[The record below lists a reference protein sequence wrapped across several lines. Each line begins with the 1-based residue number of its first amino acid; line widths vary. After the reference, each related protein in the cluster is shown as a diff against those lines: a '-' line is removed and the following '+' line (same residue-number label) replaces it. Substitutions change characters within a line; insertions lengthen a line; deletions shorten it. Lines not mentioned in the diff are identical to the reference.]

1 MNKPPLQT
9 SNNSIEKVCKVK
21 CLPFDISIKALY
33 GSTLLDAI
41 RKAGLPLK
49 TSCGG
54 KGTCGDCKVQ
64 IIKGSYKVIS
74 TSGLSEKFGQDGYVL
89 SCVTTIQNDL
99 IIKLPAFQLTSIKS
113 VTDTELFESYKNTSY
128 SVYELNPIIKKVELK
143 VPNPTSEYN
152 FSDYKRLE
160 RELKN
165 NYPVTNLSC
174 TYSALKYLPDT
185 LRERQGEITA
195 VLINNKGL
203 QTILEIKPG
212 FTKKIYGIACDIGTT
227 TVALKLIDL
236 KQGNII
242 GTVIGLNR
250 QMKCGDDIISRINY
264 AEKPGHLNELHKLV
278 VETINNLIDEIILH
292 TGISHEDIY
301 YGSFSG
307 NTTMI
312 HLFLEI
318 DPQHI
323 RLAPYVPAFNKV
335 PFLGSDKIAIKM
347 NPVGIYCAPAVGSY
361 VGGDITSGLLCTPI
375 ITETDKISMFIDL
388 GTNGEIVIGNHDW
401 MIACAC
407 SAGPAFEGSGIR
419 CGMNATE
426 GAIESIKLSEDGSSY
441 YKVIDDNK
449 PKGIC
454 GSGLVDLIAE
464 LFSHGFIDR
473 YGKFNPKK
481 AKNRLIDNDSGI
493 GFIVEKPEK
502 CFWEKELVITEND
515 IKNLITTKAAVYAAC
530 SLLTKN
536 VGISFDKIDK
546 FYIAGGFGKFL
557 NIINAI
563 KIGLLPDMPINKYTY
578 LGNSSLLGAHLI
590 LASDRNRELVESIA
604 EKITYLELN
613 TALNY
618 MHEFTGALFLPHTDI
633 SLFPSY
639 TNLSQT
645 SH

>member
-1 MNKPPLQT
+1 MKKPPLQAPND
-9 SNNSIEKVCKVK
+9 SNEKVCKVK
-21 CLPFDISIKALY
+21 CLPFDTSIDALY
-33 GSTLLDAI
+33 GATILDAI

-54 KGTCGDCKVQ
+54 KGTCGDCKVR

-74 TSGLSEKFGQDGYVL
+74 ASGLSEKFSQDGYVL
-89 SCVTTIQNDL
+89 SCITNIHNDL
-99 IIKLPAFQLTSIKS
+99 VIKLPAFQLTSINS
-113 VTDTELFESYKNTSY
+113 VSDTELFESYINTSY
-128 SVYELNPIIKKVELK
+128 STYELSPVIKKVELK
-143 VPNPTSEYN
+143 VPKPTSEYN

-165 NYPVTNLSC
+165 NHHITNLNC
-174 TYSALKYLPDT
+174 ANSALKHLPDT
-185 LRERQGEITA
+185 LREKQGEITV
-195 VLINNKGL
+195 VLYDNIGL

-212 FTKKIYGIACDIGTT
+212 FAKKIYGIACDIGTT

-236 KQGNII
+236 EQGSIM
-242 GTVIGLNR
+242 GTVTSLN
-250 QMKCGDDIISRINY
+250 QQIKCGDDIISRINY
-264 AEKPGHLNELHKLV
+264 AEKPGHLNELNKLV
-278 VETINNLIDEIILH
+278 VETINNLIDETISH
-292 TGISHEDIY
+292 AGISHEDIY

-318 DPQHI
+318 DPQQI
-323 RLAPYVPAFNKV
+323 RLAPYVPAFTKL
-335 PFLGSDKIAIKM
+335 PFLGSDKTGIKM
-347 NPVGIYCAPAVGSY
+347 HPEGIIYCAPAIGSY

-388 GTNGEIVIGNHDW
+388 GTNGEIVIGNRDW

-407 SAGPAFEGSGIR
+407 SAGPAFEGSGIG
-419 CGMNATE
+419 CGMLATE
-426 GAIESIKLSEDGSSY
+426 GAIESIKLNEDGSSEY
-441 YKVIDDNK
+441 RVTDDSK

-454 GSGLVDLIAE
+454 GSGLVDLVAE

-473 YGKFNPKK
+473 YGKFDPKK
-481 AKNRLIDNDSGI
+481 AKEQLIDTDSGI

-536 VGISFDKIDK
+536 IGISFDKIDK
-546 FYIAGGFGKFL
+546 FYIAGGFGKFI
-557 NIINAI
+557 NINNAI
-563 KIGLLPDMPINKYTY
+563 KIGLLPDMLINKYTY

-613 TALNY
+613 TEPNY
-618 MHEFTGALFLPHTDI
+618 MNEFTGALFLPHTDI
-633 SLFPSY
+633 NLFPS
-639 TNLSQT
+639 LK
-645 SH
+645 

>member
-1 MNKPPLQT
+1 MKKQPLQT
-9 SNNSIEKVCKVK
+9 SNTSIEKVCKVT
-21 CLPFDISIKALY
+21 CLPFDIGIEVPHGSI
-33 GSTLLDAI
+33 LLDAI
-41 RKAGLPLK
+41 REAGLLLK

-54 KGTCGDCKVQ
+54 KGTCGDCKVR
-64 IIKGSYKVIS
+64 IIKGSCKVNS
-74 TSGLSEKFGQDGYVL
+74 ASGLSEKFRQDGYVL
-89 SCVTTIQNDL
+89 SCATAVQNDL
-99 IIKLPAFQLTSIKS
+99 VIELPAFQLTSIKS
-113 VTDTELFESYKNTSY
+113 VTDTELFESYKNASHTI
-128 SVYELNPIIKKVELK
+128 YELTPIIEKVELK
-143 VPNPTSEYN
+143 IPSPSSEYN
-152 FSDYKRLE
+152 YSDFKRLE

-165 NYPVTNLSC
+165 NYPFTNLSC
-174 TYSALKYLPDT
+174 TNSALKHLPDT
-185 LRERQGEITA
+185 LREKQGEITA
-195 VLINNKGL
+195 VLINNQGL

-212 FTKKIYGIACDIGTT
+212 FAKQIYGIACDIGTT

-236 KQGNII
+236 EQGNIM
-242 GTVIGLNR
+242 GTVISLNR
-250 QMKCGDDIISRINY
+250 QIKCGDDVISRINY
-264 AEKPGHLNELHKLV
+264 AEKPGHLNELHTLV
-278 VETINNLIDEIILH
+278 VETINHLVDEVISQ
-292 TGISHEDIY
+292 TGISHDDIY

-318 DPQHI
+318 DPQQI

-335 PFLGSDKIAIKM
+335 PFLGSEKIGIKM
-347 NPVGIYCAPAVGSY
+347 NPEGYIYCAPAVGSY

-375 ITETDKISMFIDL
+375 ISETNRISMFIDL

-419 CGMNATE
+419 CGMIAAE
-426 GAIESIKLSEDGSSY
+426 GAIESIKVKEDGSSD
-441 YKVIDDNK
+441 YKVIDDIM

-481 AKNRLIDNDSGI
+481 AKGRLIDNDTGP
-493 GFIVEKPEK
+493 GFIVEKSEK
-502 CFWEKELVITEND
+502 CFWGKELVITEND

-536 VGISFDKIDK
+536 IGISFDKIDG

-557 NIINAI
+557 NIGNAI
-563 KIGLLPDMPINKYTY
+563 KIGLLPDIPIHKYTY

-590 LASDRNRELVESIA
+590 LASDRNRERVESIA

-613 TALNY
+613 TEPNY

-633 SLFPSY
+633 SLFSSLY
-639 TNLSQT
+639 
-645 SH
+645 